1 MSKTDLD
8 DNTSRMLCLAD
19 SCYTTLTLTQL
30 SNPRRIRIRI
40 HIRNRNRNATAAY

>member
-30 SNPRRIRIRI
+30 SNPRRIRI